1 MKRIISVTI
10 LFVFSLLNAYSA
22 YFRNYQVENGLS
34 HNSVWS
40 VMQDSEGFMWF
51 GTNDG
56 LNRFDGINFKT
67 YRKSQNDSL
76 SIGHNFIHC
85 IREVSEKR
93 LLIGTRNGLYLY
105 DRAYDNFRQ
114 IKVKPSANKE
124 LNVNDIMEDLNG
136 NIWVACHGE
145 GLIKLDSSLHFIK
158 QYLHD
163 GKPGSIP
170 LNFIWTIVTDHIG
183 NLWLG
188 TAGMGL
194 VHFDP
199 RSGRFTSIN
208 HRENMNIYNQTI
220 YSIHCD
226 SENILWIGTSN
237 KGLFKYNHINGDVT
251 HYLENTGSIKS
262 IIKYTDNELIM
273 GTDKGLTLLNKSTGL
288 HNIIREDPAND
299 KVTNNSIFSITL
311 DREGSLWIGTY
322 FEGVN
327 YFSSSINNFLYYKT
341 AQKYIVSS
349 MVEDVNGNMLM
360 STHNKNIIYRFNTK
374 SKSIEK
380 AYEMEYQNIQSLL
393 RDNDKLY
400 VSIYGRGVYVLSLSS
415 SKVLKNINI
424 NTVDGK
430 SMYKLSNGNIIFT
443 LDGGGFAV
451 LQPDGTLNRSDKLTR
466 VFIADIIEDA
476 AGTVWFVTFSQG
488 IFSLSR
494 NGKWENHT
502 EGSNLGASLLKTS
515 LNSALLDSGKH
526 FWLGTNND
534 GLLIYDISK
543 RKISKIFNNQNGLPS
558 NSINA
563 IITDRKGNVWVS
575 TKKGIVRISAH
586 THEIKMF
593 GYIGKDMQNNSRI
606 AIQSSTNHLYFAGSN
621 GFITL
626 NPENIIMND
635 KAPVVVLSGLKI
647 SNKEIIPGE
656 KSSPLH
662 KNLNHTKEIVLKSN
676 QSNFSFSFSSLS
688 YIFPDN
694 NQYAYILEGFD
705 EEWSYT
711 TDHQAQYMNLPA
723 GKYVFKVKGSNN
735 DGLWSES
742 EASIVVRIKPPFW
755 FEYYMILLY
764 MLIAAVAIIFT
775 IMQYHKFIEK
785 KNKEKQFKYQ
795 VEKDKETYESKIEF
809 FTHIAHEIRTPLSL
823 ITAPLES
830 IIASNDGNEQT
841 KKNLQTIA
849 RNSGRLLE
857 LVKQLLDFRKIETEM
872 MTFNLRYY
880 NVSKIVQKVY
890 DQYLEN
896 AKSRNIQM
904 SLHITD
910 KSVLSYIDSEA
921 LYKIVSNLIS
931 NALKFTTH
939 FIDIKLYVSDN
950 ERISLSVEDDGSG
963 IKSEVFGKI
972 FEPFFQ
978 VETTDNYNN
987 KGTGL
992 GLSLSKSLARKLG
1005 GDIRVE
1011 SEFGKGSIFTLELP
1025 LLHNENELLTIDN
1038 EDNSKQTPNEIHEHI
1053 EQDTTT
1059 NILIVEDNEELRIFM
1074 KDCLS
1079 EQYAV
1084 LEAENGVQALQML
1097 EGNNVDII
1105 ISDILMPEMNGL
1117 ELCENLKNNTAYSHL
1132 PFILLSAKTDTNTKI
1147 VGLKKGA
1154 DVYMDKPFSIEQ
1166 LKAQIYSII
1175 ENRTNVRKK
1184 LIESP
1189 LEYFKRNTD
1198 NNENADFI
1206 KKLNAFILENM
1217 SDEKFSIDNL
1227 STEFAI
1233 SRTNF
1238 QKKIKNI
1245 TGLTPNDYI
1254 KLIRLNKS
1262 AELLSSG
1269 KYRINEVCFIVGF
1282 NTPSYFSKCFFEH
1295 FGKLPK
1301 DFIQPNAK

>member
-262 IIKYTDNELIM
+262 IIKYTDNELFM

-647 SNKEIIPGE
+647 SNKEVIPGE

-841 KKNLQTIA
+841 KRNLKTIE
-849 RNSGRLLE
+849 RNSSRLLD
-857 LVKQLLDFRKIETEM
+857 LIKQLLDFRKIENEILTL
-872 MTFNLRYY
+872 NLRYHDI
-880 NVSKIVQKVY
+880 SKIIKKVY
-890 DQYLEN
+890 DQYSHD
-896 AKSRNIQM
+896 AKIHNIEM
-904 SLHITD
+904 TVDIPNNII
-910 KSVLSYIDSEA
+910 LSYIDSEA

-931 NALKFTTH
+931 NALKFTKNK
-939 FIDIKLYVSDN
+939 IIIKLSTNNDELLY
-950 ERISLSVEDDGSG
+950 LSVEDNGRG
-963 IKSEVFGKI
+963 IRDNYLNKI
-972 FEPFFQ
+972 FEPFYQ

-992 GLSLSKSLARKLG
+992 GLSLSKSLAKKLG
-1005 GDIRVE
+1005 GDITVQ
-1011 SEFGKGSIFTLELP
+1011 SEYGKGSLFTLKLP
-1025 LLHNENELLTIDN
+1025 ILKTENVSDENEEISELALQDSIELTEQESGVTILVA
-1038 EDNSKQTPNEIHEHI
+1038 EDNS
-1053 EQDTTT
+1053 
-1059 NILIVEDNEELRIFM
+1059 ELRVFI
-1074 KDCLS
+1074 KECLT
-1079 EQYAV
+1079 EQYTV
-1084 LEAENGVQALQML
+1084 LEAENGVQALTVL
-1097 EGNNVDII
+1097 EKNSVDII
-1105 ISDILMPEMNGL
+1105 ISDILMPEMSGL
-1117 ELCENLKNNTAYSHL
+1117 ELCDKVKSNTAYSHL
-1132 PFILLSAKTDTNTKI
+1132 PLILLSAKTDTITKI
-1147 VGLKKGA
+1147 NGLKKGA
-1154 DVYMDKPFSIEQ
+1154 DVYIDKPFSIEQ
-1166 LKAQIYSII
+1166 LKAQITSIL
-1175 ENRTNVRKK
+1175 ENRSNIRKK
-1184 LIESP
+1184 FIESP
-1189 LEYFKRNTD
+1189 LQYFKQNAD
-1198 NNENADFI
+1198 NSENAEFI

-1227 STEFAI
+1227 SSEFAI
-1233 SRTNF
+1233 SRTSF

-1245 TGLTPNDYI
+1245 TGVTPNDYI

-1262 AELLSSG
+1262 AELLSTG

-1301 DFIQPNAK
+1301 DFMQNI